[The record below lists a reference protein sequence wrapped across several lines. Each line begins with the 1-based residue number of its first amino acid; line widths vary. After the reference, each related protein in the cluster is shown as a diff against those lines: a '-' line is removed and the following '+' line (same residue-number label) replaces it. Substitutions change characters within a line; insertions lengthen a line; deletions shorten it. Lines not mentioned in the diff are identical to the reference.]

1 MMEQVEVRYTVY
13 ENSTPGGFV
22 LTEGTMTL
30 PNNGFYQ
37 QTIQSM
43 YPNRGVH
50 VSIVR
55 YLDK

>member
-13 ENSTPGGFV
+13 EKSTPGGMV

-30 PNNGFYQ
+30 PNNGRYQ
-37 QTIQSM
+37 QHVEAM
-43 YPNRGVH
+43 FPGRGVH
-50 VSIVR
+50 VQLVR